1 MGGTLGLTL
10 IHVFGAVPACPG
22 LWADTDVGT
31 QPVLAGASVL
41 TLVPDAVVW
50 IYRTVRAGETWGAEA
65 KVKAGICPWH
75 QLAGGPVG
83 TALGGAGSLP
93 EGAL

>member
-1 MGGTLGLTL
+1 M
-10 IHVFGAVPACPG
+10 
-22 LWADTDVGT
+22 
-31 QPVLAGASVL
+31 
-41 TLVPDAVVW
+41 PDAVVW